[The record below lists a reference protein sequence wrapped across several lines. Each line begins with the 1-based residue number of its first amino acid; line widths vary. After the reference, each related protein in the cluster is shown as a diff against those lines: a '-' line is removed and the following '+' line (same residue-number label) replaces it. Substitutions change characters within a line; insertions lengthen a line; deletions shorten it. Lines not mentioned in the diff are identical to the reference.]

1 VRAVI
6 GEGPVAV
13 SELPPNQ
20 PPDCCDLGYG
30 TCSHCSSGASMT
42 HYDSRQFKLMLQR
55 LVAFEMKSISL
66 GQLVSGLE
74 ALNSALQEV
83 DTYWSTAFLAQWSVL
98 EDVHA
103 DALDREINDIPV
115 SLLERPLEAIER
127 LLSSAL
133 QKFEWVGDGPQ

>member
-1 VRAVI
+1 
-6 GEGPVAV
+6 
-13 SELPPNQ
+13 
-20 PPDCCDLGYG
+20 
-30 TCSHCSSGASMT
+30 MT

-66 GQLVSGLE
+66 GQLVSDLE

-83 DTYWSTAFLAQWSVL
+83 DTYWSNAFLAQWSVL

-103 DALDREINDIPV
+103 DALDREINDIPAP
-115 SLLERPLEAIER
+115 LLERPLEEIER
-127 LLSSAL
+127 LISSAL